1 MEGHD
6 TTCTFAISLSA
17 LQKQGEWGEV
27 KAGKTREEA
36 AALTR
41 IESDV
46 D

>member
-6 TTCTFAISLSA
+6 TICAFAISLSA
-17 LQKQGEWGEV
+17 LQKRGEWGEV
-27 KAGKTREEA
+27 KAGKAREEA
-36 AALTR
+36 AALTK